1 MRCTVPFSV
10 LALLLALLLAA
21 CDLPVPTTQT
31 PAQTA
36 EWVLT
41 PEEAARSFTE
51 VVRAVEPVAERECR
65 RRGTVA
71 NCDFLIAVDP
81 NPRAQPNAF
90 QSQDEQG
97 RPVLTFTASLI
108 GSVHNADEMAFV
120 MGHEAAHHIANHL
133 ERQRQNSA
141 DAAEIFG
148 GLATLT
154 GGATGDVERAKEL
167 GAVVGAR
174 TYAKEFELEADE
186 LGTVITWRAGY
197 DPVIGALFFTR
208 IPDPGDKFLGS
219 HPPNTARM
227 ETVARTV
234 RSLGG

>member
-1 MRCTVPFSV
+1 MRSTVLLSV
-10 LALLLALLLAA
+10 MALLLVA
-21 CDLPVPTTQT
+21 CDVAIPT
-31 PAQTA
+31 AQPPMEPT

-90 QSQDEQG
+90 QSQDAQG

-133 ERQRQNSA
+133 DRQRRNSA

-154 GGATGDVERAKEL
+154 GGGTGDVERAKEI

-186 LGTVITWRAGY
+186 LGTVITWHAGY
-197 DPVIGALFFTR
+197 DPLIGALFFTR
-208 IPDPGDKFLGS
+208 IPDPGDKFLGT
-219 HPPNTARM
+219 HPPNKARM
-227 ETVARTV
+227 DTVAQTV

>member
-1 MRCTVPFSV
+1 MRCTVVLSA
-10 LALLLALLLAA
+10 LALLVAA
-21 CDLPVPTTQT
+21 CDVSIPTSQA
-31 PAQTA
+31 PA
-36 EWVLT
+36 EEPKWVQT

-65 RRGTVA
+65 RRATVA

-90 QSQDEQG
+90 QSVDVQG

-133 ERQRQNSA
+133 ARQRQSSA
-141 DAAEIFG
+141 DAAEVFG

-154 GGATGDVERAKEL
+154 GGGTSDVEKAKEL

-174 TYAKEFELEADE
+174 AYAKEFELEADE
-186 LGTVITWRAGY
+186 LGTIITWRAGY
-197 DPVIGALFFTR
+197 DPMVGALFFTR
-208 IPDPGDKFLGS
+208 IPDPGDKFLGT
-219 HPPNTARM
+219 HPPNKARM

>member
-1 MRCTVPFSV
+1 MRITVLLLAP
-10 LALLLALLLAA
+10 ALLLAG
-21 CDLPVPTTQT
+21 CDLPSPVGGG
-31 PAQTA
+31 AG

-41 PEEAARSFTE
+41 PEEAAQGFTE

-65 RRGTVA
+65 RYGTVR

-90 QSQDEQG
+90 QSVDEQG

-108 GSVHNADEMAFV
+108 GSVHNADELAFV

-133 ERQRQNSA
+133 ERQRRNSA

-154 GGATGDVERAKEL
+154 GGGSGDVERAREI

-174 TYAKEFELEADE
+174 SYAKEFELEADK

-197 DPVIGALFFTR
+197 DPLVGAQFFTR
-208 IPDPGDKFLGS
+208 LPDPGDKFLAS
-219 HPPNTARM
+219 HPPNKARM
-227 ETVARTV
+227 DLVASTV

>member
-1 MRCTVPFSV
+1 MRCTVFFSV
-10 LALLLALLLAA
+10 LALLLAA
-21 CDLPVPTTQT
+21 CDVPISSTQLPAETT
-31 PAQTA
+31 

-41 PEEAARSFTE
+41 PEDAARSFTE

-133 ERQRQNSA
+133 DRQRRNSV

-154 GGATGDVERAKEL
+154 GGGTGDVERAKEL

-186 LGTVITWRAGY
+186 LGTVITWKAGY
-197 DPVIGALFFTR
+197 DPMVGALFFTR

-219 HPPNTARM
+219 HPPNAARM